1 MLDIFLGIAILVLAS
16 RTAPALARRLSGQS
30 LDGEAVRRLREMEE
44 RLEQTEE
51 RLLTLASD
59 SHERLVD
66 IEERVDFT
74 ERVLQQQRAQ
84 GQLPEG
90 G

>member
-1 MLDIFLGIAILVLAS
+1 MFEIFLGIAILVVASKVAPELA
-16 RTAPALARRLSGQS
+16 TRLSSQR
-30 LDGEAVRRLREMEE
+30 LDGEAQRRMQEMEE

-51 RLLTLASD
+51 RLLSLASD

-74 ERVLQQQRAQ
+74 ERMLQRQRSQ

-90 G
+90 K